1 MSNPNEHYTNQFD
14 GSLRA
19 DTAPSPVK
27 VTTRLRIMNDNH
39 AAEIRNYS
47 TSVFHKSPT
56 YVFGGG
62 TLPQH
67 VGPQAVGRHYFT
79 W

>member
-1 MSNPNEHYTNQFD
+1 MSNPNENYVKQFD
-14 GSLRA
+14 GQLRA
-19 DTAPSPVK
+19 ESARVPVK
-27 VTTRLRIMNDNH
+27 VTTRIRLMTEER
-39 AAEIRNYS
+39 AAEITKYS
-47 TSVFHKSPT
+47 NDAYDKAPR

-67 VGPQAVGRHYFT
+67 IGPQAVGRHYFT